1 MALVRLAKLDDYE
14 SVEVL
19 GRTMFKIT
27 WCPNLCPGSPTEDP
41 AEGLDLFNEYQ
52 CSVAAGLENR
62 SDPAEKLA
70 VIVDWCLT
78 TACDDRVLLA
88 KALVKANRDGVR
100 VGLDINNQDYA
111 EPALGYRYELA
122 FLNDEILKL
131 AAAQVMQLQNLLQV
145 AQND

>member
-27 WCPNLCPGSPTEDP
+27 WCPNLCPGSPTDDP
-41 AEGLDLFNEYQ
+41 AKGLDLFNEYQ
-52 CSVAAGLENR
+52 CSVAAGLDDR
-62 SDPAEKLA
+62 SEPAEKLA
-70 VIVDWCLT
+70 AIVDWCLT
-78 TACDDRVLLA
+78 TDCDDPVPLA
-88 KALVKANRDGVR
+88 KALVRANRDGVR
-100 VGLDINNQDYA
+100 VGLDFNNQDYA

-122 FLNDEILKL
+122 FLNDEIQQLS
-131 AAAQVMQLQNLLQV
+131 AAQVMQLQNLVQV